1 MILLW
6 LWDRGGFLPN
16 LQAMVLVLVD
26 CCGLVVKWQC
36 TLIGAISTCAEL
48 VFQIHVQLATFLGNT
63 KYWHGLPLT
72 KYGAFHI
79 SFDIIQ
85 KHVPW
90 DPSGSLQQRLR
101 DKPCFMEGGMS
112 GTLNIAFNWAGQW
125 TGEELDWAYV
135 GQWTE
140 EELDWV
146 CIGPRRHQMRC
157 TRAAAAAAMGDSSK
171 DKTGGKLCSRRVFG
185 LDLPFLP
192 PDYFT
197 L

>member
-1 MILLW
+1 V
-6 LWDRGGFLPN
+6 DFFPT
-16 LQAMVLVLVD
+16 VLVLVD

-36 TLIGAISTCAEL
+36 TLVGAISTCAEL
-48 VFQIHVQLATFLGNT
+48 VFQIHVQLATFLSNT

-72 KYGAFHI
+72 KYSALNI
-79 SFDIIQ
+79 SFDISE

-101 DKPCFMEGGMS
+101 DKLCFMGGGMS
-112 GTLNIAFNWAGQW
+112 RTLNIAFNWAGQW

-146 CIGPRRHQMRC
+146 CIGPRRHQMRSTSLQGQQQQQLWGTC
-157 TRAAAAAAMGDSSK
+157 RRTNWRRALLEASLWTRFTFPS
-171 DKTGGKLCSRRVFG
+171 
-185 LDLPFLP
+185 
-192 PDYFT
+192 DYFIVVSST
-197 L
+197 F